1 MSLSNNKTSL
11 AGEFATLSQLALRG
25 FDANLTLGHTK
36 GVDILL
42 SDPGTDTM
50 RRIEVKTT
58 FDRSPYES
66 KDFGYVV
73 CAWQLGKKN
82 ESITDPNLFYSFVN
96 IEKDTKSFEFYII
109 PSEVVADFL
118 TKSHQYWLNGD
129 ESRKDSSIRK
139 FMLGSDEHEYTDLA
153 LPLADKYE
161 GNWDVLR

>member
-1 MSLSNNKTSL
+1 MSLSKNKTSL

-50 RRIEVKTT
+50 RRIEVKTA

-96 IEKDTKSFEFYII
+96 IEEDTKSFEFYIV
-109 PSEVVADFL
+109 PSQVVAEFL
-118 TKSHQYWLNGD
+118 TKSHQYWLDGD
-129 ESRKDSSIRK
+129 ESRKDSTMRQ
-139 FMLGSDEHEYTDLA
+139 FMLGSSEHKYPKIK
-153 LPLADKYE
+153 LPLADKFE
-161 GNWDVLR
+161 DNWSILR